1 MENVRRILEEVIMAR
16 MENFSKILRKENLII
31 YIFGVFLFVTIILKD
46 SIINVLIQCIVIR
59 N

>member
-31 YIFGVFLFVTIILKD
+31 YIFGVFLFVTIILED
-46 SIINVLIQCIVIR
+46 SIINVLIQCVVIR
-59 N
+59 S

>member
-31 YIFGVFLFVTIILKD
+31 YIFGVFLFVTIILED
-46 SIINVLIQCIVIR
+46 SIINVLIQCVVIR

>member
-46 SIINVLIQCIVIR
+46 SIINVLIQ
-59 N
+59 

>member
-31 YIFGVFLFVTIILKD
+31 YIFGVFLFVTIISKD
-46 SIINVLIQCIVIR
+46 SIINVLIQCVVIR

>member
-31 YIFGVFLFVTIILKD
+31 YIFGVFLFVTIILED

>member
-31 YIFGVFLFVTIILKD
+31 YIFGVFLFVTIISED
-46 SIINVLIQCIVIR
+46 SIINVLIQCVVIR